1 MRNMPDFYDCVRVC
15 VWAINFTIPTFVWC
29 NNFCL
34 NCKTFLAQKTINW
47 VGIKNVFRS
56 WKLVGADVAA
66 SNCNCSISI
75 HFHYKYQQSKSEKG
89 KADPRQSIQ
98 CRNSDTLSSP
108 LLKILLLN
116 NWISMRTQFENIFSY
131 FETKVSFNKNIF
143 VVLIEENRQLPS
155 LGRIISLHYI
165 QIIYVYIIYH
175 I

>member
-1 MRNMPDFYDCVRVC
+1 MSKKMRNMPDFYDCVRVC

-47 VGIKNVFRS
+47 VGIKNVYRS

-66 SNCNCSISI
+66 SNCICSISI

-108 LLKILLLN
+108 LLQILLKTTEFRWVHNLKTFFSILRQRF
-116 NWISMRTQFENIFSY
+116 ISI
-131 FETKVSFNKNIF
+131 K
-143 VVLIEENRQLPS
+143 
-155 LGRIISLHYI
+155 
-165 QIIYVYIIYH
+165 IYMLFL
-175 I
+175 